1 MYTLSNIIKFLQM
14 VSDQFDGIWV
24 NDYLNKDT
32 YNGKMFWYCYAAKL
46 IEIDVRVDD
55 EEDGYPEEYAVLSD
69 LGQELVN
76 LKADLDVCV
85 ARLTGIEKQR
95 QKDLQEVAGVK
106 ISDTWIDRQIE
117 QNNNL

>member
-1 MYTLSNIIKFLQM
+1 MYTLSNILKFLQM
-14 VSDQFDGIWV
+14 ISDQFDGIWV

-46 IEIDVRVDD
+46 IEIDVA
-55 EEDGYPEEYAVLSD
+55 ESFCDGYPEEYAVLSD

-95 QKDLQEVAGVK
+95 QKDLEKVTGVK